1 MLKNVERMESN
12 RVKLEIEIAAPDVDT
27 ALAKAYRQ
35 VVKKI
40 NLPGFRK
47 GKVPRR
53 ILESR
58 FGAEILHE
66 DALEMLVPDAYEA
79 ALAEAE
85 LDPISN
91 PEFELVQIEES
102 KPLVFKAVIEVL
114 PPVVLGEYR
123 GLDIEQEKAVI
134 DDIQIDH
141 HLFMLREQNAR
152 LVPREEG
159 PVKEGDLV
167 QIDFKGYVDG
177 ELFEGGEAE
186 GYSLEIGSR
195 AFIPGFE
202 EQLVG
207 AALDEEKE
215 VIVTF
220 PENYR
225 KEEIAGKEAT
235 FKVAVKQIKEKQLP
249 EPDDEFA
256 KEVSE
261 FETLDEMKADLRVKL
276 LKNAEDQSKAKL
288 EEDLIGKVTAAAK
301 VEPPKILVDRQI
313 DRMVG
318 DLENYLRYQGLG
330 LDQFLELS
338 GKDREEV
345 REERREEAEKRTRA
359 NLVLDA
365 IAKKEGITADD
376 SELKEKI
383 EEIATT
389 YKDDPDRIRGLL
401 EKQGRIPVM
410 KEEIRIRKVVDLIVS
425 EARIKMA
432 SAKPAKTTAPEK
444 KAGSAGRAGNDAA
457 KKGEDTETADASA
470 QESKE

>member
-1 MLKNVERMESN
+1 MLKKVEKMEGN
-12 RVKLEIEIAAPDVDT
+12 KVKLEIEVAAPDVDT
-27 ALAKAYRQ
+27 ALARSYRQ
-35 VVKKI
+35 VVKKV

-58 FGAEILHE
+58 FGPEILHE

-79 ALAEAE
+79 ALEEAD
-85 LDPISN
+85 LDPINN
-91 PEFELVQIEES
+91 PEFDLVQIEES
-102 KPLVFKAVIEVL
+102 KPLLFNAIIEVL
-114 PPVVLGEYR
+114 PPVELGKYR
-123 GLDIEQEKAVI
+123 GLEVDQEKAEV

-141 HLFMLREQNAR
+141 HLYMLREQNAR

-159 PVKEGDLV
+159 PVNKGDLV

-186 GYSLEIGSR
+186 DYSLEIGSGS
-195 AFIPGFE
+195 FIPGFE
-202 EQLVG
+202 DQLIG
-207 AALDEEKE
+207 AVQDEEKE
-215 VIVTF
+215 IKVTF
-220 PENYR
+220 PASYR
-225 KEEIAGKEAT
+225 KEDIAGKEAT
-235 FKVAVKQIKEKQLP
+235 FKVVVKQIKEKQLP
-249 EPDDEFA
+249 ELDDEFV

-261 FETLDEMKADLRVKL
+261 FETLAEMKDDLREKL
-276 LKNAEDQSKAKL
+276 LKTAEDQSKAKL
-288 EEDLIGKVTAAAK
+288 EEDLIEKVSAAAT

-318 DLENYLRYQGLG
+318 DLENYLRYQGMG

-338 GKDREEV
+338 GKDKDEV
-345 REERREEAEKRTRA
+345 REERREEAEKRAKA

-376 SELKEKI
+376 NELKEKI

-389 YKDDPDRIRGLL
+389 YNDDPVRIRELL

-410 KEEIRIRKVVDLIVS
+410 KEEIRIRKVIDLIVS
-425 EARIKMA
+425 EAKIKLVE
-432 SAKPAKTTAPEK
+432 AKQEEAKDPEK
-444 KAGSAGRAGNDAA
+444 KAKSRKPAA
-457 KKGEDTETADASA
+457 KKEKKSEESDAPA

>member
-1 MLKNVERMESN
+1 MLKKVEKMEGN
-12 RVKLEIEIAAPDVDT
+12 KVKLEIEVAAPDVDT
-27 ALAKAYRQ
+27 ALAKSYRQ
-35 VVKKI
+35 VVKKV

-58 FGAEILHE
+58 FGPEILHE

-79 ALAEAE
+79 ALEEAD
-85 LDPISN
+85 LDPINN
-91 PEFELVQIEES
+91 PEFDLVQIEES
-102 KPLVFKAVIEVL
+102 KPLLFNAIIEVL
-114 PPVVLGEYR
+114 PPVELGKYR
-123 GLDIEQEKAVI
+123 GLEVDQEKAEV

-141 HLFMLREQNAR
+141 HLYMLREQNAR

-159 PVKEGDLV
+159 PVNKGDLV

-186 GYSLEIGSR
+186 DYSLEIGSNS
-195 AFIPGFE
+195 FIPGFE
-202 EQLVG
+202 DQLIG
-207 AALDEEKE
+207 AVQDEEKE
-215 VIVTF
+215 IKVTF
-220 PENYR
+220 PASYR
-225 KEEIAGKEAT
+225 KEDIAGKEAT
-235 FKVAVKQIKEKQLP
+235 FKVVVKQIKEKQLP
-249 EPDDEFA
+249 ELDDEFV

-261 FETLDEMKADLRVKL
+261 FETLAEMKDDLREKL
-276 LKNAEDQSKAKL
+276 LKTAEDQSKAKL
-288 EEDLIGKVTAAAK
+288 EEDLIEKVSAAAT

-318 DLENYLRYQGLG
+318 DLENYLRYQGMG

-338 GKDREEV
+338 GKDKDEV
-345 REERREEAEKRTRA
+345 REERREEAEKRAKA

-376 SELKEKI
+376 NELKEKI

-389 YKDDPDRIRGLL
+389 YNDDPVRIRELL

-410 KEEIRIRKVVDLIVS
+410 KEEIRIRKVIDLIVS
-425 EARIKMA
+425 EAKIKLVE
-432 SAKPAKTTAPEK
+432 AKQEEAKDPEK
-444 KAGSAGRAGNDAA
+444 KAKSRKPAA
-457 KKGEDTETADASA
+457 KKEKKSEESDAPA